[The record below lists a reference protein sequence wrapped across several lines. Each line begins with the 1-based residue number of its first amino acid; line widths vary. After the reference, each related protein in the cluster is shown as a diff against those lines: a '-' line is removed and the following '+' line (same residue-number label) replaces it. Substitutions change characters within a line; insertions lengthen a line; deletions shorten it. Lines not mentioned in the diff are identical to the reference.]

1 MYKFKSVLLILVASL
16 VTACQTSNTQQSQD
30 KFATFER
37 SALSALQQNLDHDLQ
52 LESIPSA
59 IDLTEAQGVAVNS
72 IADAQQ
78 LALQH
83 SERVAGILLEL
94 GIYEAT
100 AVQKQLLENPGIG
113 LSMMRP
119 EDGGR
124 WKMEFSLSLGLV
136 DWLSRQQRQALSASE
151 IAVWQLQ
158 AWQRLSDELTQVANQ
173 WLQAVAAQQKL
184 KTHREL
190 YESAVVA
197 ADFAQL
203 LFDAGNISELELL
216 GSQSIVAQR
225 QAQQINGELDAAK
238 HASLIKLALGL
249 DHETVIMIPEQLPV
263 IDQTVSIAA
272 ALQAGELLQLAQ
284 QHQPSLLLT
293 NREMQ
298 RSQRELTAAVRRINL
313 RQSGMELMSERESS
327 GERQRGLA
335 LSLAAPVFDNGDTE
349 LSAVQGRAQLSIN
362 HHQQQ
367 LQRTGA
373 LLQNALSD
381 LNSYSQQIDLLSE
394 NELPR
399 YQRMMQLSV
408 QEYNFMLR
416 GTFELLT
423 VADRVLDA
431 KLRHIDASEHYW
443 RAWTTLENLVGTRI
457 QESEND

>member
-1 MYKFKSVLLILVASL
+1 MA
-16 VTACQTSNTQQSQD
+16 VT
-30 KFATFER
+30 
-37 SALSALQQNLDHDLQ
+37 
-52 LESIPSA
+52 
-59 IDLTEAQGVAVNS
+59 S

-78 LALQH
+78 LDLLH

-94 GIYEAT
+94 GIHEAT

-124 WKMEFSLSLGLV
+124 WKMELSLSLGLV

-151 IAVWQLQ
+151 IALWQLQ

-184 KTHREL
+184 QAHREL

-216 GSQSIVAQR
+216 GSQSIVTQR
-225 QAQQINGELDAAK
+225 QAQQINAELDAAK
-238 HASLIKLALGL
+238 KASMIKMSLGL
-249 DHETVIMIPEQLPV
+249 SHETAIIIPDKLPM
-263 IDQTVSIAA
+263 IDQTLLIAP
-272 ALQAGELLQLAQ
+272 ALETRELLQLAQ
-284 QHQPSLLLT
+284 QHQPALLLT
-293 NREMQ
+293 NRETQ
-298 RSQRELTAAVRRINL
+298 RSQLELATAVRRINL
-313 RQSGMELMSERESS
+313 RQSGLELMSERESN
-327 GERQRGLA
+327 GERQQGLA
-335 LSLAAPVFDNGDTE
+335 LSLAAPVFDNGDIE
-349 LSAVQGRAQLSIN
+349 LSALQGRVQLSLN

-367 LQRTGA
+367 LQQTGA
-373 LLQNALSD
+373 LIQNALSD
-381 LNSYSQQIDLLSE
+381 INSNLQQIDLLTQK
-394 NELPR
+394 ELPL
-399 YQRMMQLSV
+399 YQRMMTLSL

-416 GTFELLT
+416 GTFELFT

-431 KLRHIDASEHYW
+431 RLRYIDASEHYW
-443 RAWTTLENLVGTRI
+443 RAWATLGNLVGTQI